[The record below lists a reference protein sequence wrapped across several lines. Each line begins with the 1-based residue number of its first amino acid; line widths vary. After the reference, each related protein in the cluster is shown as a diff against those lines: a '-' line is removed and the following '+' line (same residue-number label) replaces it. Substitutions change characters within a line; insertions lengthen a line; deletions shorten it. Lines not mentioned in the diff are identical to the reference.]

1 MVIRE
6 RWTMPDE
13 PVNGCDKSA
22 AVAQRSKQE
31 RGICAGEA
39 GEKRPEIAATKEKQ
53 VKSDGRGGH
62 WRQDHLAAGMRANE
76 SNVFSCAYLQRP
88 LAAFAF

>member
-1 MVIRE
+1 
-6 RWTMPDE
+6 MPDE

-62 WRQDHLAAGMRANE
+62 
-76 SNVFSCAYLQRP
+76 
-88 LAAFAF
+88 